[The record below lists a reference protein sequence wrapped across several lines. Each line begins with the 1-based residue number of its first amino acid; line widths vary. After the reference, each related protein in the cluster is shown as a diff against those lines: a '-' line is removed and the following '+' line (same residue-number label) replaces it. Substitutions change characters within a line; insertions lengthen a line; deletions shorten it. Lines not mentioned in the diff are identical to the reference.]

1 MTGRYTFGDSDLAL
15 RRMAIAAEVFEPTS
29 RALLA
34 SAVTP
39 GVGTAL
45 DLGCGAGHSTRLVA
59 EVARPDATVG
69 VDGSERAVAA
79 ARAATPDP
87 AVRYVHADVA
97 AVPLPGAPADL
108 VYARL
113 LLAHLP
119 DPLAVAERWLT
130 QLSPGGVLVLD
141 EVEVIDPPPGVL
153 RDYEELVVAVV
164 ATQGAAMYAGPLLAP
179 LGGRCVDVDV
189 DTSVAARMFGMNLV
203 TWRDTALSHGISDG
217 PHLHRVAAGLAALVD
232 AGPGRSTV
240 RWVLRQVVC
249 PASSA
254 LSGGRT

>member
-15 RRMAIAAEVFEPTS
+15 RRMAIAAGVFEPTS

-59 EVARPDATVG
+59 EVARPGETVG
-69 VDGSERAVAA
+69 IDGSERVVAA
-79 ARAATPDP
+79 ARQATPDP
-87 AVRYVHADVA
+87 AVRYEHADVT
-97 AVPLPGAPADL
+97 AVPLPDARRPGVRPPPAGPP
-108 VYARL
+108 ARP
-113 LLAHLP
+113 AGRGR
-119 DPLAVAERWLT
+119 AVADPGA
-130 QLSPGGVLVLD
+130 SGGVLVLD

-153 RDYEELVVAVV
+153 RDYEDLVVGGRGHPGRGDVR
-164 ATQGAAMYAGPLLAP
+164 GPLLAP

-232 AGPGRSTV
+232 AGPGVSTV

-249 PASSA
+249 PAS
-254 LSGGRT
+254 